1 MVFQNGVQTVKIC
14 SEFLNINCP
23 FPSCDFNLLSKYFCY
38 FRNFYFELDFMWLK
52 VSGIILRNKIL
63 LLSLLTI
70 ITLFLGYHA
79 QKVEMSYEYASLL
92 PKKDQA
98 FEDYQKFVEIFGEE
112 GNLIIVGIQDSAFFQ
127 IDRFNA
133 WRQFCKDLS
142 EVEGVEDLL
151 SVSNSYNLAKNSTE
165 RTFEIEQLF
174 PDSVDTQEEIDRQAE
189 IFRSLPFYKKL
200 VYNPENHTYLL
211 AITVNKD
218 KMHTKDR
225 ERMIKAIQK
234 IARNFETDQ
243 KVDLHYSGLPYIRVV
258 NSIKIKRELYMFS
271 VLALAICIV
280 VLFLFFRSFKAVFFP
295 VVIVLVGVVWA
306 MGMLSLFGFKI
317 TILSGMIPP
326 LLIVIGIPNSIYMLN
341 KFHHE
346 YVLHGNK
353 IKALQR
359 VIIKIGNAT
368 FLTNLTTASGFAT
381 FIIVKSDILRQFGIV
396 ASLNI
401 MGLFVL
407 SLLLIPIIFSFIEP
421 PSSRHVNHLN
431 NKFVSGI
438 IRRLIHVTEHHR
450 KVVYVVAVVILGI
463 GFYGI
468 TLMKSSGYM
477 VDDLPEHDP
486 VYKDLKFFES
496 NFEGLMPLEI
506 MVDTKRPG
514 GVMQLATFQKIEQLE
529 DSLAK
534 YSEISTPLSLL
545 NLLKFSKQAFYNGH
559 ENYYSLPNNREQNFI
574 LQYARFGEN
583 DAGMLHSFIDSSKQ
597 VTRISIRIKDVGTN
611 RMEELYAGFIAD
623 IDSVFPTENYNVT
636 ITGSSVT
643 SFKGTQYL
651 LRNLFTSLGL
661 AILLISVFMAI
672 MFSSWRMVVMSLT
685 PNIIPLIFTAAIM
698 GFSGIPIKASTI
710 LVFSI
715 AFGISV
721 DNTIHFLAK
730 YRQELIATGWDI
742 RRSVVLALKETG
754 VSMLYTSVVLF
765 FGFGIFS
772 LSGFGGTVAMG
783 VLVSLTLLVAV
794 TSNLVLLPSLLTS
807 LDRLTTTR
815 AFEEPL
821 LHIYDEEEDIELEE
835 LKIRDNNQNE

>member
-1 MVFQNGVQTVKIC
+1 
-14 SEFLNINCP
+14 
-23 FPSCDFNLLSKYFCY
+23 
-38 FRNFYFELDFMWLK
+38 MWLK
-52 VSGIILRNKIL
+52 VSSIILRNKIL
-63 LLSLLTI
+63 LLSILAV

-98 FEDYQKFVEIFGEE
+98 FNDYQKFVDVFGEE
-112 GNLIIVGIQDSAFFQ
+112 GNLIIIGIQDSGFFQ
-127 IDRFNA
+127 LDRFMA
-133 WRQFCKDLS
+133 WKEFCAELS
-142 EVEGVEDLL
+142 DIEGVEDLL
-151 SVSNSYNLAKNSTE
+151 SVTNSYNLVKNTSE
-165 RTFEIEQLF
+165 RKFKIEPLF
-174 PDSVDTQEEIDRQAE
+174 PDSISTQEQLDKQAE
-189 IFRSLPFYKKL
+189 VFRSLPVYRQL
-200 VYNPENHTYLL
+200 VYHPENHTYLL

-225 ERMIKAIQK
+225 EKMIKSIQK
-234 IARNFETDQ
+234 LSRNFEKKQ
-243 KVDLHYSGLPYIRVV
+243 QVDLHYSGLPYIRVV

-295 VVIVLVGVVWA
+295 VLIVLTGVIWA

-346 YVLHGNK
+346 YVRHGNK

-381 FIIVKSDILRQFGIV
+381 FIIVKSDMLREFGIV

-407 SLLLIPIIFSFIEP
+407 SLLLIPIIFSIIGP

-438 IRRLIHVTEHHR
+438 IHKLIYISEHKR
-450 KVVYVVAVVILGI
+450 KLVYVVAVVILGI

-477 VDDLPEHDP
+477 VDDLPEDDP
-486 VYKDLKFFES
+486 VYKDLKFFET
-496 NFEGLMPLEI
+496 NFDGLMPLEI

-514 GVMQLATFQKIEQLE
+514 GVMQLSTLKKMDQLE
-529 DSLAK
+529 KVLAQ
-534 YSEISTPLSLL
+534 YSELSPPISLL
-545 NLLKFSKQAFYNGH
+545 NILKFSKQAFYNGH

-574 LQYARFGEN
+574 LQYARFGEG
-583 DAGMLHSFIDSSKQ
+583 DSGMLHSFIDSARQ
-597 VTRISIRIKDVGTN
+597 FTRISIRMKDVGTN
-611 RMEELYAGFIAD
+611 RMEELYSSFLTD
-623 IDSVFPTENYNVT
+623 IDSIFPAEDYQVT
-636 ITGSSVT
+636 VTGSSIT

-651 LRNLFTSLGL
+651 LKNLFTSLGL
-661 AILLISVFMAI
+661 AIFLIAVFMAI
-672 MFSSWRMVVMSLT
+672 MFSSWRMVIMSLT
-685 PNIIPLIFTAAIM
+685 PNIIPLIFTAAVM
-698 GFSGIPIKASTI
+698 GFAGIPIKASTI

-730 YRQELIATGWDI
+730 YRQELIATGWNI

-807 LDRLTTTR
+807 LDKFTTTR
-815 AFEEPL
+815 AFKEPL
-821 LHIYDEEEDIELEE
+821 LHIYDEEEDIELAE
-835 LKIRDNNQNE
+835 LKIKENIQNE